1 MGRKEQK
8 YYYPPLENRKRRFWS
23 TFSRVTI
30 NIFGSAGLM
39 VLVYFA
45 IFSILDTPAERR
57 MRNTNQALKKE
68 YEALEARLEEVEKV
82 LGNVTDRDASIFLT
96 LFEANPYE
104 IAGGTQ
110 KYQWQRREELMDK
123 TNNEL
128 AVILDGMMGN
138 LGSRIRQTEKA
149 LSKTYADMMDLEEGV
164 NGIPSVQPVINNELT
179 LLTASFGQRIQ
190 PYYKVLTMHNGV
202 DYTVPEGT
210 RVFATADGTVKTA
223 TSRPSTTGNTI
234 VIDHGNGYETH
245 YNHLSRMSVKQGQ
258 RVRRGDI
265 IALTGDT
272 GLSLMPHLHYEIHY
286 EGAPIDPI
294 HYFFAELDPRQYDR
308 IIQIAGSGMQSFD

>member
-23 TFSRVTI
+23 AFSRVTI
-30 NIFGSAGLM
+30 NVFVTAGLM

-45 IFSILDTPAERR
+45 LSSVLDTPAERR
-57 MRNTNQALKKE
+57 MRSTNQALKKE
-68 YEALEARLEEVEKV
+68 YDALEARLEEVEKV

-96 LFEANPYE
+96 LFEANPYD
-104 IAGGTQ
+104 IAGGAQ
-110 KYQWQRREELMDK
+110 KSQWQRREELMGK

-128 AVILDGMMGN
+128 AAILEGMSDNLDG
-138 LGSRIRQTEKA
+138 RIRETEKA
-149 LSKTYADMMDLEEGV
+149 LSKTYADMMDMEDGV
-164 NGIPSVQPVINNELT
+164 NNIPSVQPVINNELT

-190 PYYKVLTMHNGV
+190 PYYKVLTMHTGV

-234 VIDHGNGYETH
+234 VIDHGNGYETQ
-245 YNHLSRMSVKQGQ
+245 YSHLSRMSVKQGQ
-258 RVRRGDI
+258 SIRRGDI

-272 GLSLMPHLHYEIHY
+272 GLSLLPHLHYEIRY
-286 EGAPIDPI
+286 EGNPVDPI
-294 HYFFAELDPRQYDR
+294 HYFFAELGPGEYDR